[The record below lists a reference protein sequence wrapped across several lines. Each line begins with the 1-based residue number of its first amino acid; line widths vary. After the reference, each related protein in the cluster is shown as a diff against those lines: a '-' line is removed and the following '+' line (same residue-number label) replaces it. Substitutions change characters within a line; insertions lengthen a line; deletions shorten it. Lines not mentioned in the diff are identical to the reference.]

1 MMNNRKQNLK
11 GFTLIELMITV
22 AILAIIAAIAYPSFQ
37 EQVRDTRRSN
47 AQSDLLELASYM
59 ERFYT
64 QNFTYTGAALPFN
77 ESPKQGNNKFY
88 DLTLAIGLGGNSY
101 TLTAAPKGGQTGD
114 RCGTMTVNEVNQR
127 TPAGDCWR

>member
-1 MMNNRKQNLK
+1 MKKNIS

-22 AILAIIAAIAYPSFQ
+22 AILAILATIAYPSFQ
-37 EQVRDTRRSN
+37 EQVRETRRAN

-64 QNFTYTGAALPFN
+64 QNFTYAGAAIPFD
-77 ESPKQGNNKFY
+77 ESPKDGNNKFY
-88 DLTLAIGLGGNSY
+88 DLSLDDLTANSY
-101 TLTAAPKGGQTGD
+101 TLSAVPKGGQAGD

-127 TPAGDCWR
+127 KPAGDCWR

>member
-1 MMNNRKQNLK
+1 MISFRWRSS

-22 AILAIIAAIAYPSFQ
+22 AILAILAAIAYPSFQ
-37 EQVRDTRRSN
+37 EQVRETRRAN

-64 QNFTYTGAALPFN
+64 QNFTYAGAAIPFD
-77 ESPKQGNNKFY
+77 ESPKDGNNKFY
-88 DLTLAIGLGGNSY
+88 DLSLGGLTANSY
-101 TLTAAPKGGQTGD
+101 TLSALPKGGQAGD

-127 TPAGDCWR
+127 TPVGDCWR